1 MFDNKNVIK
10 KTVDI
15 NGRQLIFQVGELAPQ
30 ANAAVL
36 AQMGETI
43 VLATVV
49 SGRSVADL
57 DYLPLSVEYQ
67 EKLYAGGKI
76 KGSRWV
82 KREGRPSD
90 ESILTARLIDRSIR
104 PLFPENYRN
113 EVQVII
119 TVLSFDGENDPD
131 VLSICATSAALAISD
146 IPWNGPVAGIRAGYK
161 EGTFFADPTYKERE
175 FSDLD
180 LIISSTEKAIVM
192 VEAGAN
198 EVNEKEAVGGLV
210 FAQEEITKII
220 KAIKELRKEIGK
232 EKQTIEEENNEKL
245 RQQVEEKA
253 SKRLKST
260 IEKMIRGESGKEDL
274 QSLKE
279 DLKTQYKE
287 ENQLLIENIVDNLFK
302 EHVRKQIL
310 EKKLRSDGRK
320 PDEIRTLSIE
330 VGVLPRTHGS
340 AIFQRGQTQALTVT
354 TLASPSLEQ
363 WIESIEGEET
373 KRYIHHYNM
382 PPFTVGEV
390 GRLGWPSRREVGHGA
405 LAERALIPMIPSED
419 KFPYTIRV
427 VSEIMS
433 SNGSTSMA
441 SVCGSTLSLMDAG
454 VPLKKPVAGIAMGL
468 IADFGKKDKNEIKN
482 YIVLTDIAGIED
494 HLGDMDFKVAG
505 TADGITALQMDVK
518 IIGITPEILAKAFG
532 QAKQARLYIL
542 DKMNAVLPAPRT
554 RVSVHAP
561 IVSIV
566 QVPKDKIGEVIGPGG
581 RMIRQIISDTGVAM
595 DINDEGRVTISAI
608 GPEAVKK
615 ATDWVEGLI
624 KEVQVGEIFE
634 GEVKRIQPFG
644 AFVEVLPGKEGLVHV
659 SKMSAEFVSNPGD
672 IVKIGDKVQVKV
684 VEIDDLGRINL
695 SMILDDSLAN
705 KDRSKPSYQQNPRKE
720 FRKRPHFNR

>member
-1 MFDNKNVIK
+1 MFENKNVIK
-10 KTVDI
+10 KSVEI
-15 NGRQLIFQVGELAPQ
+15 NGKQLLFQIGELAPQ

-43 VLATVV
+43 VLATAV
-49 SGRSVADL
+49 SGKSAADL
-57 DYLPLSVEYQ
+57 GYMPLSVEYQ

-104 PLFPENYRN
+104 PLFPKDYKN
-113 EVQVII
+113 EVQIII

-131 VLSICATSAALAISD
+131 VLSICAASAALAISD
-146 IPWNGPVAGIRAGYK
+146 IPWDGPVAGIRVGYK
-161 EGTFFADPTYKERE
+161 EGTFFANPTYKERE

-180 LIISSTEKAIVM
+180 LIISSKEKAIVM

-198 EVNEKEAVGGLV
+198 EVSEKEAVDGLT
-210 FAQEEITKII
+210 FAQSEIVKII
-220 KAIKELRKEIGK
+220 KVIKELRKEIGRK
-232 EKQTIEEENNEKL
+232 KQTIEKNSDEKL
-245 RQQVEEKA
+245 QKKIEEKI
-253 SKRLKST
+253 SKRLKSI
-260 IEKMIRGESGKEDL
+260 IEKMTKDEDEKESMK
-274 QSLKE
+274 SLKE
-279 DLKTQYKE
+279 ELKTEYE
-287 ENQLLIENIVDNLFK
+287 ETSQLLIESIIDDLFK
-302 EHVRKQIL
+302 KYVRKQIL

-320 PDEIRTLSIE
+320 PDKIRPLYIE
-330 VGVLPRTHGS
+330 VGSLPRTHGS
-340 AIFQRGQTQALTVT
+340 AIFQRGQTQALTIT

-441 SVCGSTLSLMDAG
+441 SVCGSSLSLMDAG

-468 IADFGKKDKNEIKN
+468 IADFSKKDKAEIGN
-482 YIVLTDIAGIED
+482 YLVLTDIAGIED
-494 HLGDMDFKVAG
+494 HLGDMDFKIAG
-505 TADGITALQMDVK
+505 TTDGITALQMDVK
-518 IIGITPEILAKAFG
+518 IIGITSKILAKAFE

-542 DKMNAVLPAPRT
+542 NKMNAILPAPRT
-554 RVSVHAP
+554 KVSVHAP
-561 IVSIV
+561 IVSVV

-581 RMIRQIISDTGVAM
+581 RMIRQIISDTGVTM
-595 DINDEGRVTISAI
+595 DINDEGKVTISAVD
-608 GPEAVKK
+608 PESVKK
-615 ATDWVEGLI
+615 ATDWVKGLI
-624 KEVQVGEIFE
+624 REVQVGEVFE

-659 SKMSAEFVSNPGD
+659 SKMSPEFVSNPED

-684 VEIDDLGRINL
+684 IEIDDLGRINL
-695 SMILDDSLAN
+695 SMVLDDSLIKKN
-705 KDRSKPSYQQNPRKE
+705 KNKSSFQKKSKKRFHKQPR
-720 FRKRPHFNR
+720 FNR